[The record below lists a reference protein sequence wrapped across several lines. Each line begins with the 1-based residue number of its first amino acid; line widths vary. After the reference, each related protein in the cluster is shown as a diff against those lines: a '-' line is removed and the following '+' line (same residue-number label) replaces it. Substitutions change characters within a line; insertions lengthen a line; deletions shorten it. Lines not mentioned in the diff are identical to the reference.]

1 MVNLFNFH
9 SDVGGPSINV
19 YSPILGSTLTVGT
32 GIEYYHFQWMTQPAA
47 EGMDGHSSS
56 GKTTIKRQE
65 KLIRLEPLRLIVIVS
80 EMERKILNFFT
91 Y

>member
-1 MVNLFNFH
+1 
-9 SDVGGPSINV
+9 
-19 YSPILGSTLTVGT
+19 
-32 GIEYYHFQWMTQPAA
+32 MTQSAA